1 LEPTAV
7 AQKTAVLIPVGSGV
21 YTVTQQQR
29 QPAAR
34 LEARNIGGIDQ
45 TDITFEPGITVLA
58 GRNATNRTSLLQA
71 LMAALGSEAVSIKAD
86 ATEAAAE
93 LTLDGT
99 TYTRTYRR
107 KGDVVVSA
115 GDPYLD
121 DPTEADL
128 FAFLLATNPARQAV
142 ITDDDLRELMMAPV
156 DTDTLQTQIDE
167 VADERDAVVAEL
179 NELDEL
185 KSRVPQL
192 EAQRT
197 QLQTDIEELQSELLT
212 VEDKIDDMETETPSG
227 DAEQSDRAALE
238 AKLEALS
245 EVRTELSDIE
255 YRLETERASL
265 DELHAEQADLE
276 QRRADLADDP
286 DAELAQL
293 DARITSL
300 RADKQELET
309 TLSELQ
315 QIIQF
320 NRQRLETAPEGVLEQ
335 SAADGAVTDELLPS
349 TEITCWT
356 CGSEVDT
363 AAIEATIS
371 ALEDRRETITGSLQD
386 LDAELD
392 ELTTERETLQAAVKE
407 RERLEERSDELEAE
421 ISATEDRI
429 DKLTARR
436 EAYRE
441 NVSELEAEVDALES
455 HTEASEAD
463 TDEALLELHQ
473 RATELEY
480 ELGTQEDELERVT
493 ENLAQV
499 EARLEEES
507 ALERERD
514 ALREELTSLRT
525 RIERLEDRAVEAFN
539 EHMDAVLDALAY
551 ENLERIWLEAQ
562 ADDGRGGGQTGDGRR
577 FELHVVRTSED
588 GTAYEDT
595 VETLSESEQQVT
607 GLVFALAGYLA
618 HDVYES
624 VPFMLLDSVEAIDA
638 TRIAGLVEYLAEFS
652 EFLIVALLE
661 EDADAVPADQVHR
674 MSS

>member
-1 LEPTAV
+1 M
-7 AQKTAVLIPVGSGV
+7 
-21 YTVTQQQR
+21 TQQQR

-34 LEARNIGGIDQ
+34 LEARKIGGIDQ

-107 KGDVVVSA
+107 EGDVVVTA

-121 DPTEADL
+121 DPTKADL
-128 FAFLLATNPARQAV
+128 FAFLVATNPARQAV
-142 ITDDDLRELMMAPV
+142 ITGGDLRELMMAPV
-156 DTDTLQTQIDE
+156 DTDTLQAQIDE

-197 QLQTDIEELQSELLT
+197 QLQTDIEELQSELEA
-212 VEDKIDDMETETPSG
+212 VEVKIDDMETETPSG
-227 DAEQSDRAALE
+227 DAEQSDRAALG
-238 AKLEALS
+238 AKLEALN
-245 EVRTELSDIE
+245 EARTELSHIE

-320 NRQRLETAPEGVLEQ
+320 NRQRLETAPERVLEQ
-335 SAADGAVTDELLPS
+335 PAADGAVTDELLPN

-363 AAIEATIS
+363 AAIEATLS
-371 ALEDRRETITGSLQD
+371 ALEDRRETITGNLQD

-392 ELTTERETLQAAVKE
+392 ELTTARETLQAAAKE
-407 RERLEERSDELEAE
+407 RERLEDRSDELEAE

-429 DKLTARR
+429 AELTEQR

-480 ELGTQEDELERVT
+480 ELGTQKDELERVT

-577 FELHVVRTSED
+577 FELHVVRASED

-661 EDADAVPADQVHR
+661 EDADAVPADQTHR